1 MNLSAYILLPHSLP
15 TSLPSAFSAVGAVLA
30 LPLLIA
36 YTAFIERR
44 IAEAMDERSRPAA
57 PGALKLLRYTVRV
70 VRLGFGGDESQ
81 AEIRRDIF
89 AISPLIAFV
98 AALIGYAVL
107 PVGPA
112 FQVADPNIGL
122 LFILSLGA
130 LGVYSVL
137 VRDSAERD
145 QRDSMDFVNH
155 AAQVISCQ
163 LAAVLG
169 LLSALMLAGSLAM
182 DQIVQSQ
189 LEQGQWF
196 IFYVPLGF
204 FIYFVCSLAAL
215 NRPPVDV
222 AAEATGSFSVDPAE
236 RKGAPPLYLFADY
249 LNVILVASVATTVFL
264 GGWLRPLASFRDRLP
279 GTTIELLD
287 IVPVLAVLCLAFF
300 WYRRMQTHTTELQK
314 KAAGTASAICTVV
327 GLALGVSLF
336 ASAPVMQGVHEAFWF
351 ALKLGAYIYCFMWV
365 RFTLLQVERERLMR
379 QLWRILIPL
388 ALVNLITAAAAIAC
402 TQDTGLPARLTTI
415 LATAATVA
423 VGVWLAKYAGNAEPV
438 ATAEPAPA
446 TGPAAGRE

>member
-1 MNLSAYILLPHSLP
+1 MNWSVLILLPHSLP
-15 TSLPSAFSAVGAVLA
+15 ASLPSAFSAVGAVLA

-44 IAEAMDERSRPAA
+44 IAEAMDERGRPAA
-57 PGALKLLRYTVRV
+57 PGALRLLRYGVRV
-70 VRLGFGGDESQ
+70 ARLGLGGDESQ
-81 AEIRRDIF
+81 TGIRRRVF
-89 AISPLIAFV
+89 AISPLIALL

-122 LFILSLGA
+122 VFILSLGV

-137 VRDSAERD
+137 VRGSA
-145 QRDSMDFVNH
+145 QKVQLDSMDFVNH

-163 LAAVLG
+163 LAAMLG

-189 LEQGQWF
+189 LDQGQWF

-215 NRPPVDV
+215 NRAPVDT
-222 AAEATGSFSVDPAE
+222 AAPKTDTFSIDPADPT
-236 RKGAPPLYLFADY
+236 GLPPLYLFADY
-249 LNVILVASVATTVFL
+249 LNVILVAGVSTTVFL

-287 IVPVLAVLCLAFF
+287 IVPVLAVLGLAVF
-300 WYRRMQTHTTELQK
+300 WFRRMQRRETEMQK
-314 KAAGTASAICTVV
+314 KAAATASGICAVV

-336 ASAPVMQGVHEAFWF
+336 ASAPVMQGVHGAFWF
-351 ALKLGAYIYCFMWV
+351 ALKLGAYIYCFVWV

-379 QLWRILIPL
+379 QLWRIVIPL
-388 ALVNLITAAAAIAC
+388 ALVNLITAAAAIVG
-402 TQDTGLPARLTTI
+402 TQDTGLPVRLTTI
-415 LATAATVA
+415 LATAATIA
-423 VGVWLAKYAGNAEPV
+423 VGVWLAKYAGHVGPV
-438 ATAEPAPA
+438 AAAGSAPAPA
-446 TGPAAGRE
+446 AAESE